1 MEKNRLSKTAR
12 ITKIALFTALMAVSV
27 WVVPPITVPG
37 LSVPFT
43 LQSFFVVFAGFLL
56 TPIEAT
62 LAMLAYLVI
71 GAAGLPIFAGGRGG
85 LSVILG
91 PTGGFLLLFP
101 AVAATIARFRSVSD
115 RVWFRLLLGIV
126 VGIVLLYPAAVVYAS
141 VVTETP
147 YGVLLLA
154 MIPYAIL
161 DVLKIAIAEFLA
173 CKIGRGLNLE

>member
-1 MEKNRLSKTAR
+1 MGRNRGSKTAR

-27 WVVPPITVPG
+27 WVVPPMTVPG
-37 LSVPFT
+37 FAVPFT

-56 TPIEAT
+56 APIEAT
-62 LAMLAYLVI
+62 LAMLAYLLL

-85 LSVILG
+85 LSVLLG

-115 RVWFRLLLGIV
+115 RIWFRLLLGIV

-141 VVTETP
+141 VVTATP
-147 YGVLLLA
+147 YGALLLA
-154 MIPYAIL
+154 MIPYAVL
-161 DVLKIAIAEFLA
+161 DVLKIVIAVFLA
-173 CKIGRGLNLE
+173 GKIERASNPE